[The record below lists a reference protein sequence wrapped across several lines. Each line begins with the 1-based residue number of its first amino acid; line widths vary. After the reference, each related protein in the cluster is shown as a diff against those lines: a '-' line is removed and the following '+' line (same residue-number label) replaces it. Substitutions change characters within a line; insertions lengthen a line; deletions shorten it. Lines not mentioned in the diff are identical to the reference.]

1 MATSANAQATTKI
14 NISVQPALYSLFP
27 IFLGTEKGWWKE
39 VGLEPTFSSFPA
51 GPPQIAAAAAKT
63 WDVGGTGSAP
73 GVLGAAR
80 FNIKTIGITNDE
92 SATNALMARPADAKE
107 IKANPAAALKGKQ
120 VLITVNTTVD
130 YVLNSCLKK
139 WNIPRADVQ
148 VVNLAQAQI
157 ISGMSSG
164 EGQMMGLWAPNIY
177 TVEERLSAEPICTG
191 KDAGAI
197 VPGNLIVR
205 EDFLKENPEAAAKFL
220 AVFLRGVAWIKAN
233 RAEAVKLMDKYYKG
247 DGVTISRDGA
257 QGRDRSPPDVHARRA
272 GQDVRPRQRRL
283 DRRRLVQGPRRV
295 PAKRRHAAGRARR
308 QELPDGRSAEAH
320 HGRRETAQLRHGQVT
335 QEFVGPCRPK
345 SPVSRSIPSG
355 QSPTNTSGIFTRTP
369 WKKIE
374 P

>member
-1 MATSANAQATTKI
+1 MKRTLTAAVALLATTTGALAQAPTKI
-14 NISVQPALYSLFP
+14 NISVQPALFSLFP

-39 VGLEPTFSSFPA
+39 VGLDPSFSSFPA

-73 GVLGAAR
+73 GVLGAVR

-92 SATNALMARPADAKE
+92 SATNALMARPADAAE

-139 WNIPRADVQ
+139 WNVPRSDLQ

-164 EGQMMGLWAPNIY
+164 EGRMMGLWAPNIY
-177 TVEERLSAEPICTG
+177 TVEERLKAEPLCNG

-205 EDFLKENPEAAAKFL
+205 EEFLKENPDAAAKFL

-233 RAEAVKLMDKYYKG
+233 RAEAVTLMDKYYKG
-247 DGVTISRDGA
+247 DGVTLPATAHNAEI
-257 QGRDRSPPDVHARRA
+257 
-272 GQDVRPRQRRL
+272 
-283 DRRRLVQGPRRV
+283 DRRPMFTL
-295 PAKRRHAAGRARR
+295 
-308 QELPDGRSAEAH
+308 EE
-320 HGRRETAQLRHGQVT
+320 QVKM
-335 QEFVGPCRPK
+335 FDR
-345 SPVSRSIPSG
+345 
-355 QSPTNTSGIFTRTP
+355 TSGTSTVDGWFKGLGEFLQSVGTIQAAPDTKTFVTDELLKRIMADA
-369 WKKIE
+369 KLRDFAMGK
-374 P
+374 

>member
-1 MATSANAQATTKI
+1 MWKALGAAVCLIAGTATAHAQTTKI

-39 VGLEPTFSSFPA
+39 VGLEPSFSSFPA
-51 GPPQIAAAAAKT
+51 GPPQIAASAAKT

-120 VLITVNTTVD
+120 VLITANTTVD

-139 WNIPRADVQ
+139 WNVARTDLQ

-164 EGQMMGLWAPNIY
+164 EGKMMGLWAPNIY

-191 KDAGAI
+191 KEAGAI

-205 EDFLKENPEAAAKFL
+205 EDFLKENPEAAAKFV
-220 AVFLRGVAWIKAN
+220 AVFLRGVSWIKAN
-233 RAEAVKLMDKYYKG
+233 KAEAVTLMDKYYKG
-247 DGVTISRDGA
+247 DGVTLPAKAHTAEI
-257 QGRDRSPPDVHARRA
+257 
-272 GQDVRPRQRRL
+272 
-283 DRRRLVQGPRRV
+283 DRRPMFTLEEQVKMFDRTAGASTVDGWFKGLGEFLVGVGTLQAAPDTKSFVTDEVLKRIMAD
-295 PAKRRHAAGRARR
+295 AK
-308 QELPDGRSAEAH
+308 
-320 HGRRETAQLRHGQVT
+320 LRDFAMG
-335 QEFVGPCRPK
+335 K
-345 SPVSRSIPSG
+345 
-355 QSPTNTSGIFTRTP
+355 
-369 WKKIE
+369 
-374 P
+374 

>member
-1 MATSANAQATTKI
+1 MKRTLTAAAALMAMMTGAVAQQAPTKI

-27 IFLGTEKGWWKE
+27 FFLGSEKGWWKE
-39 VGLEPTFSSFPA
+39 IGLEPTFSSFPA
-51 GPPQIAAAAAKT
+51 GPPQIAASAAKT

-107 IKANPAAALKGKQ
+107 IKADPVAALKGKQ

-164 EGQMMGLWAPNIY
+164 EGKMMGLWAPNIY
-177 TVEERLSAEPICTG
+177 TVEERLKAEPLCTG

-205 EDFLKENPEAAAKFL
+205 EDYLKENPEAVAKFL
-220 AVFLRGVAWIKAN
+220 AVFLRGVTWIKAN
-233 RAEAVKLMDKYYKG
+233 RAEAVKLMDKYYKEG
-247 DGVTISRDGA
+247 GVTLPEAAHNAEI
-257 QGRDRSPPDVHARRA
+257 
-272 GQDVRPRQRRL
+272 
-283 DRRRLVQGPRRV
+283 DRRPMYTLEEQIKLFDR
-295 PAKRRHAAGRARR
+295 
-308 QELPDGRSAEAH
+308 
-320 HGRRETAQLRHGQVT
+320 
-335 QEFVGPCRPK
+335 
-345 SPVSRSIPSG
+345 
-355 QSPTNTSGIFTRTP
+355 TSGASSVDGWFKGLGEFLQSVGTLQAAPDSKAFLTDEVLKRIMADEKLRNFAMN
-369 WKKIE
+369 K
-374 P
+374 